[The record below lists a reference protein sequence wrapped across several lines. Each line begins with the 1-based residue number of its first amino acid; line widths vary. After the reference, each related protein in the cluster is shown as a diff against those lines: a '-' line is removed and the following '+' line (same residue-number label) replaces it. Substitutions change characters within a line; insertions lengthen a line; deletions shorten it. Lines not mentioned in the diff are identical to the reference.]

1 MLENFLYSPMQAIPG
16 FLKWGDISLTIAL
29 AGQDR
34 ITLSAPRMFDGTPLD
49 DADCAALTAEI
60 SALSAKIR

>member
-1 MLENFLYSPMQAIPG
+1 M
-16 FLKWGDISLTIAL
+16 DIVWIILAAVLGLAIAL